1 MGLTMK
7 EKQAVTR
14 EMALEYK
21 RATKKR
27 KGEILDSLVG
37 LTECNRAYAA
47 RALRQRSR
55 EVVLGTGR
63 VGERRGQIFTSRVR
77 GRRQLDPIGGPAH
90 SDPLNAIDRF
100 RALSAASR

>member
-37 LTECNRAYAA
+37 LTEYNRSYAA
-47 RALRQRSR
+47 RVLRQRSR
-55 EVVLGTGR
+55 EVVAWHGPGWWEQGDCGR
-63 VGERRGQIFTSRVR
+63 
-77 GRRQLDPIGGPAH
+77 GPAIAVEEEA
-90 SDPLNAIDRF
+90 PALPGVRKG
-100 RALSAASR
+100 RARRAAAGVGDL